1 MKITAYRC
9 LDVVCHS
16 CPSTVLAHEAVPWP
30 RSHFWHLLGCHQS
43 VGFCFTDCGHP
54 PVLPWEI
61 PLTCT
66 FALGQQFKDNCCL
79 MVHAKWIISLGS
91 GLSVWRLR
99 PLLAPHRRPQ
109 TDRSTRK
116 REVPTG
122 QGKGH
127 CRLINSVTTRRTL
140 FNFWC
145 QKAQPGLAGKSP
157 WR

>member
-1 MKITAYRC
+1 MKIIAYRC

-16 CPSTVLAHEAVPWP
+16 CPSTVLAHGAVPWP

-109 TDRSTRK
+109 TDRSTTK

>member
-1 MKITAYRC
+1 MEIPAYRC
-9 LDVVCHS
+9 LNGVCHS
-16 CPSTVLAHEAVPWP
+16 CPSTVLAHGAVPCP
-30 RSHFWHLLGCHQS
+30 QNHFRHLLTCCPS
-43 VGFCFTDCGHP
+43 VGFCFTDCCHP

-66 FALGQQFKDNCCL
+66 FALSHQLKDNYCL
-79 MVHAKWIISLGS
+79 MVHTKWIISLGS

-99 PLLAPHRRPQ
+99 PSLAPCRRPR
-109 TDRSTRK
+109 TDKSISK
-116 REVPTG
+116 REVPRG

-145 QKAQPGLAGKSP
+145 QEG
-157 WR
+157 